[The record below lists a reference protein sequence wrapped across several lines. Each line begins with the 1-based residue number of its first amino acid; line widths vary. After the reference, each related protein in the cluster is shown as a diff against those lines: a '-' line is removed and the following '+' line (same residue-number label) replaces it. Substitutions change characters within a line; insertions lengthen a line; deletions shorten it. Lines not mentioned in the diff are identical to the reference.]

1 MIPRARFRA
10 EVGADEIR
18 DKGPEYR
25 PWPMPERYGE
35 MQGKADAG
43 SAVFSFTPA
52 PREQSI
58 KTSYHDRRPVGQYL
72 SIVRQKRLDKS
83 SFRSYIS
90 IEFNHGKDEN
100 VLSDNSRRNWYC
112 TAPEKKNCQGTSQ
125 VVTRKWNALRIRF
138 LRQVISH
145 DKVLFFFVSIVM
157 KTDP

>member
-1 MIPRARFRA
+1 VIPRARFRA
-10 EVGADEIR
+10 EVRAGAR
-18 DKGPEYR
+18 TG
-25 PWPMPERYGE
+25 
-35 MQGKADAG
+35 A
-43 SAVFSFTPA
+43 AVFSFTPA

-100 VLSDNSRRNWYC
+100 VLSDNSRRNRYC

-145 DKVLFFFVSIVM
+145 DKVLFNGFSGVM
-157 KTDP
+157 RPTRQGSVFLYQCFNDCCSLR